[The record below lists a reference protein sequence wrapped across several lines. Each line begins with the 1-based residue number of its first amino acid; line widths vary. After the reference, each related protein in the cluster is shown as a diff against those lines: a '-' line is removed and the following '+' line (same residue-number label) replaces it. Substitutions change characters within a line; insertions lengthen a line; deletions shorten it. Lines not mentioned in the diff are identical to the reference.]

1 MEEYLSLLERLIATP
16 SFSRE
21 EEGTASILEDFLSS
35 RQIADVHR
43 DANNVW
49 AACAHFDASKPTL
62 LLNSHHD
69 TVRPSASYTRNPFLP
84 TREDGRIYG
93 LGSNDAGASVVS
105 LTAAFCS
112 LYHEALPFNLILA
125 LSAEEEITGENG
137 IRRLLPT
144 LPVID
149 MGIVGEPT
157 GMDIAVG
164 ERGLVVLDGLAKGVS
179 GHAAHD
185 EGTNALYIALDDI
198 NKLRN
203 YHFEKESPL
212 LGPVKISATQIHAG
226 TQHNIIPDEC
236 RFVVDV
242 RTTDAYSNEETAE
255 LLQAAVCSQ
264 LTPRSFRIHASA
276 IEPDHALVKTAER
289 LGFHRYVSPTT
300 SDMSQMDFPTIK
312 MGPGDSTRSHRADE
326 WIAIDEITHAID
338 TYIAF
343 IKNIQL

>member
-1 MEEYLSLLERLIATP
+1 M
-16 SFSRE
+16 
-21 EEGTASILEDFLSS
+21 
-35 RQIADVHR
+35 
-43 DANNVW
+43 
-49 AACAHFDASKPTL
+49 
-62 LLNSHHD
+62 
-69 TVRPSASYTRNPFLP
+69 
-84 TREDGRIYG
+84 
-93 LGSNDAGASVVS
+93 
-105 LTAAFCS
+105 
-112 LYHEALPFNLILA
+112 
-125 LSAEEEITGENG
+125 
-137 IRRLLPT
+137 
-144 LPVID
+144 
-149 MGIVGEPT
+149 
-157 GMDIAVG
+157 
-164 ERGLVVLDGLAKGVS
+164 
-179 GHAAHD
+179 
-185 EGTNALYIALDDI
+185 
-198 NKLRN
+198 
-203 YHFEKESPL
+203 
-212 LGPVKISATQIHAG
+212 GPVKISTTQIHAG

-343 IKNIQL
+343 IKSIQL

>member
-69 TVRPSASYTRNPFLP
+69 TVRPSASYTRDPFLP

-185 EGTNALYIALDDI
+185 EGCAADGLGFDNADVLVNLQNAVVGRLPSGSTRIDVDEIVDVCQPVVAAGIDGQGYQLAIVGSGKAGQHGEGTLLDG
-198 NKLRN
+198 
-203 YHFEKESPL
+203 PL
-212 LGPVKISATQIHAG
+212 AIAG
-226 TQHNIIPDEC
+226 TAKEG
-236 RFVVDV
+236 
-242 RTTDAYSNEETAE
+242 
-255 LLQAAVCSQ
+255 AVG
-264 LTPRSFRIHASA
+264 H
-276 IEPDHALVKTAER
+276 
-289 LGFHRYVSPTT
+289 VS
-300 SDMSQMDFPTIK
+300 
-312 MGPGDSTRSHRADE
+312 
-326 WIAIDEITHAID
+326 
-338 TYIAF
+338 Y
-343 IKNIQL
+343 